1 MGTHLLNVFYFGSH
15 TLYFFLLGAESHKPV
30 TFNALWKQFKMAN
43 NRKMIDANQ
52 RFSFIYNP
60 YCSTS

>member
-15 TLYFFLLGAESHKPV
+15 TLYFFLLGPERHKPV
-30 TFNALWKQFKMAN
+30 TFNALWKQFKMVN
-43 NRKMIDANQ
+43 NRKMTDANQ

-60 YCSTS
+60 RHN